1 MIKENVSKFV
11 YPAAAGGMAKKQQV
25 QYLLT
30 QKNNHMTANNPL
42 DWTACKHFY
51 SLSTGSKHDIL
62 EGTSDCDT
70 RF

>member
-1 MIKENVSKFV
+1 MIKENVSKFA
-11 YPAAAGGMAKKQQV
+11 YPTTAGGMAKKQQV

-30 QKNNHMTANNPL
+30 QKNNHMTANNPHDL
-42 DWTACKHFY
+42 TASKHFY
-51 SLSTGSKHDIL
+51 SLSTSKHDIL